1 MVDKANERASK
12 NHKSK
17 RFKSTNP
24 HMSSHDATPHM
35 TSDDVPP
42 HMTPHDELPPMVP
55 LHRTSNAT
63 HPLKKPPSNMSRV
76 PPLFRTSNTKTSSAT
91 PHTTT
96 SATRTSNGPHTHAA
110 THTTTSTTRTS
121 NGPHTHAA
129 THTTT
134 SATRKSNGTHNH
146 PANHTTT
153 SATRKSNGA
162 HNHAAT
168 HTTSNVPP
176 PHDVPHAASP
186 TRTSNVP
193 LPHDVPHAASATR
206 TSNVTHPS
214 SRVASPSNSQP
225 YDSDG
230 AQTQRLS
237 ENVVPSEAQ
246 SRGRKQTLFL
256 DLDGFL
262 PSYDAANAIGDMMRS
277 NYTEPWISWKQI
289 PTETRDLWFGELK
302 KKFKFCPPDDAW
314 ARNNFETRGAA
325 IMKNNLCKARL
336 TKKRPS
342 WIDSDVWNALDE
354 KWKNPEY
361 KKKCMQAKTNRAS
374 DRDGFGKPL
383 HTCGSIT
390 TSQHRANL
398 TEENGTP
405 PAPSDLFLHTHQ
417 HRKNK
422 TWVDRKSEHVY
433 GKYKHRWEE
442 LTQQASLEGTQPPND
457 IDVWTEVAGIRK
469 GHIYGLGSESSSFV
483 GRRNYRG
490 SSSAST
496 EWVQRHE
503 FEELKLERE
512 EMRIEREEMRKERDE
527 LRGMVKQLMKKFNF
541 RPKSYTRDQ
550 VHEDDVVDDND
561 DMVDDNEDVTNDND
575 DMVDDN
581 EDVTNDN
588 DDMSDDDNV
597 VFDDEDLEQ
606 E

>member
-1 MVDKANERASK
+1 MVDKANESASK

-17 RFKSTNP
+17 RLKSTNP

-35 TSDDVPP
+35 TSNDVPP
-42 HMTPHDELPPMVP
+42 HMTSHDELPPMTP
-55 LHRTSNAT
+55 PHRTSNAT

-76 PPLFRTSNTKTSSAT
+76 PPLCRTSNAT
-91 PHTTT
+91 PHTTTSATRTSNGPHTHAAAHTMT

-110 THTTTSTTRTS
+110 THTTTSTTRKF
-121 NGPHTHAA
+121 NGPRTHAA

-134 SATRKSNGTHNH
+134 SATRNSNG
-146 PANHTTT
+146 P
-153 SATRKSNGA
+153 

-176 PHDVPHAASP
+176 PHDVPHAASA
-186 TRTSNVP
+186 TRTP
-193 LPHDVPHAASATR
+193 PHDVPHAASATR

-262 PSYDAANAIGDMMRS
+262 PSYDAANGIRDMMRS
-277 NYTEPWISWKQI
+277 NYTEPWTSWKRI
-289 PTETRDLWFGELK
+289 PTETRDLWFRELK

-433 GKYKHRWEE
+433 GKYKHRWE
-442 LTQQASLEGTQPPND
+442 
-457 IDVWTEVAGIRK
+457 
-469 GHIYGLGSESSSFV
+469 
-483 GRRNYRG
+483 
-490 SSSAST
+490 
-496 EWVQRHE
+496 
-503 FEELKLERE
+503 
-512 EMRIEREEMRKERDE
+512 
-527 LRGMVKQLMKKFNF
+527 
-541 RPKSYTRDQ
+541 
-550 VHEDDVVDDND
+550 
-561 DMVDDNEDVTNDND
+561 
-575 DMVDDN
+575 
-581 EDVTNDN
+581 
-588 DDMSDDDNV
+588 
-597 VFDDEDLEQ
+597 
-606 E
+606 